1 MGRAT
6 IRKPAAE
13 WAPAHRAGADGAAG
27 HVQGCEGGPCED
39 ASGRPVPP
47 FPRSP
52 RGKVSGWDGQK
63 KLRALG
69 PAPSLSTC
77 GAGPGAGI
85 GGVRREAVWRRLRAH
100 LFAKKG
106 IFEKI

>member
-1 MGRAT
+1 MPAPMERPATYKAARVGRA
-6 IRKPAAE
+6 RM
-13 WAPAHRAGADGAAG
+13 RA
-27 HVQGCEGGPCED
+27 D
-39 ASGRPVPP
+39 AR